1 MSSQRQ
7 SLRLA
12 GYDYAAAGSYFVT
25 VCVQKRECLLGEIV
39 DGIMVM
45 NEAGRVVDQVW
56 TELPRRFSQVALD
69 EYVVMPNHFHAIV
82 IINDRRYSVPG
93 QEKFANS
100 YKISVSAILKK
111 RVLSKET
118 LFFNMA

>member
-1 MSSQRQ
+1 MLTYGESPP
-7 SLRLA
+7 L
-12 GYDYAAAGSYFVT
+12 YF
-25 VCVQKRECLLGEIV
+25 
-39 DGIMVM
+39 
-45 NEAGRVVDQVW
+45 AS
-56 TELPRRFSQVALD
+56 FS
-69 EYVVMPNHFHAIV
+69 M
-82 IINDRRYSVPG
+82 IIISIYFLCRYSVPG